1 MLRKT
6 AILMGFAVAV
16 WAFCG
21 ALIGIGRQFMDMDAT
36 LILHAIGAPLGSA
49 FFAAI
54 YFRNFAFTTP
64 LVTATVFV
72 GASLTLDVLV
82 VAMLI
87 ERSFEM
93 FTSVLGVWIPQAL
106 IFSAA
111 FLTGHWI
118 GSHGNARG

>member
-1 MLRKT
+1 
-6 AILMGFAVAV
+6 MGFAVAV
-16 WAFCG
+16 WAICG

-36 LILHAIGAPLGSA
+36 LILHAVGAPLGST
-49 FFAAI
+49 FFAAV

-64 LVTATVFV
+64 LVTAAVFV

-87 ERSFEM
+87 EKSFEM

-111 FLTGHWI
+111 FLTGHWMT
-118 GSHGNARG
+118 SHGNARG